1 MTLLAEQM
9 NTVTVSK
16 FRLSLEKMKISFT
29 RGLSR
34 MFSIFLDRSLIN
46 QTALLRARI
55 VVFSRLR
62 KKSFAIVKIA
72 AMDTITTTYVRSRL
86 LSVFELR

>member
-55 VVFSRLR
+55 VVFSRLH
-62 KKSFAIVKIA
+62 KKKLCDSKDCSHGYNHDYICEVPAVECF
-72 AMDTITTTYVRSRL
+72 
-86 LSVFELR
+86 